1 MGCRIRK
8 DTNWP
13 RGPPKIDENE
23 LKWENRKRAGPWHK
37 LRCEHK
43 NKHTKTAHKGNQHC
57 KLKRFLGR
65 LIPIGFRLIPI
76 GFRLIPIGFNWFQL
90 VCNRLSSQSQAV
102 SDSQIFETK
111 RLQIHIRF
119 LTSQNQAF
127 TNSYQAKTTSS
138 KPEEAACQAQVAHPS
153 NWKV

>member
-1 MGCRIRK
+1 MSVRCPIMGCRIRK

-13 RGPPKIDENE
+13 RGPPKIVENE

-37 LRCEHK
+37 LRYEHK
-43 NKHTKTAHKGNQHC
+43 NKHTKTAHEGNQHC

-65 LIPIGFRLIPI
+65 LIP
-76 GFRLIPIGFNWFQL
+76 
-90 VCNRLSSQSQAV
+90 SQNQAV

>member
-1 MGCRIRK
+1 MGCSIMGCRIRK

-23 LKWENRKRAGPWHK
+23 LKWEDRKRAGPLHK
-37 LRCEHK
+37 LRYEHK

-65 LIPIGFRLIPI
+65 LIP
-76 GFRLIPIGFNWFQL
+76 
-90 VCNRLSSQSQAV
+90 SQNQAV

-127 TNSYQAKTTSS
+127 TNPYQAKTTSS
-138 KPEEAACQAQVAHPS
+138 KPEEAARQAQVAHPS